1 MTPILT
7 RKRATRATPVEQV
20 DEAAGSK
27 LPVAETQAWSGGS
40 ALATKAG
47 TAVLWVLLA
56 SGPLALA
63 VHALEPATQVHAAVD
78 PAPAPGEVAVVGESA
93 VQAVS
98 AWLTATREDGAAAG
112 DIYPELKASAL
123 PKAAATIT
131 DASVATLRLEAPGV
145 WSVTVGVD
153 ASWPDE
159 AGNPVPAQRL
169 YFEVPVAS
177 AGDGLAASVLALPA
191 PVPAPAQVGGAEL
204 RYQTGLGANSALGTT
219 VGEFLQAL
227 LSGQGDVSRY
237 VTPGAAITAVSPA
250 PFSAVDVRRVWA
262 AEQLDAS
269 ATPDDGQTAQVLV
282 DATVTPSSG
291 VELTTQY
298 RLELTARAG
307 RWEISQMQGN
317 PVVRAQSSASAPTTE
332 GALP

>member
-7 RKRATRATPVEQV
+7 RKRATPVEEV
-20 DEAAGSK
+20 EETAAST

-40 ALATKAG
+40 ALATRAG
-47 TAVLWVLLA
+47 TAVLWALLA
-56 SGPLALA
+56 CGPLGLA
-63 VHALEPATQVHAAVD
+63 VNALEPAAQVQAAVD
-78 PAPAPGEVAVVGESA
+78 PAPLPGEVAVVGESA

-98 AWLTATREDGAAAG
+98 GWLTATREDAGAASG
-112 DIYPELKASAL
+112 IYPELKASAL

-159 AGNPVPAQRL
+159 AGNPLPAQRL
-169 YFEVPVAS
+169 YFEVPVAA
-177 AGDGLAASVLALPA
+177 AGDGTAASVLALPA
-191 PVPAPAQVGGAEL
+191 PVPAPQPVGDAEL
-204 RYQTGLGANSALGTT
+204 RYQTGLPANSALGTT

-227 LSGQGDVSRY
+227 LTGQGDVSRY
-237 VTPGAAITAVSPA
+237 VTPGAEITAVTPA

-262 AEQLDAS
+262 TEQLDTS

-282 DATVTPSSG
+282 DSAVTPTSG
-291 VELTTQY
+291 VELATQY
-298 RLELTARAG
+298 RLKLTARAG
-307 RWEISQMQGN
+307 RWEISQMQSN
-317 PVVRAQSSASAPTTE
+317 PVVRAESGASAPTTE

>member
-1 MTPILT
+1 MTRTLT
-7 RKRATRATPVEQV
+7 RKRATVAEEV
-20 DEAAGSK
+20 DSPAGPT

-47 TAVLWVLLA
+47 TAVLWALIA
-56 SGPLALA
+56 CGPLAF
-63 VHALEPATQVHAAVD
+63 VVNALEPATQVHTVVD

-93 VQAVS
+93 VRAIS
-98 AWLTATREDGAAAG
+98 GWLTATREDASAATG
-112 DIYPELKASAL
+112 IYPELKASAL
-123 PKAAATIT
+123 PKAAATIR
-131 DASVATLRLEAPGV
+131 DASVATLQLEAPGV

-159 AGNPVPAQRL
+159 AGNLLPAQRL
-169 YFEVPVAS
+169 YFEVPVAA
-177 AGDGLAASVLALPA
+177 AGHGTAASVLALPA
-191 PVPAPAQVGGAEL
+191 PVPAPQPVADAEL
-204 RYQTGLGANSALGTT
+204 RYQTGLAANSALGTT

-227 LSGQGDVSRY
+227 LTGQGDVSRY
-237 VTPGAAITAVSPA
+237 VTPGAAITAVTPA
-250 PFSAVDVRRVWA
+250 TFSAVDVRRVWA
-262 AEQLDAS
+262 TEQLDAS

-282 DATVTPSSG
+282 DAAVTPSSG
-291 VELTTQY
+291 VELATQY

-317 PVVRAQSSASAPTTE
+317 PVVRADSSASAPTTE